1 MDLKDILE
9 ENESNNDLKNN
20 PNVKVHKKPIQ
31 LKDIERRSRN
41 SMQKKSTELSETDI
55 NKMIDAEKDKKY
67 NQTWTRLDNGS
78 KLNRLL
84 LYSEKCKEEYE
95 LSDNEHKKLQKILIN
110 AVNKNKF
117 SKISEINYDKENG
130 IITEIKVLQFN
141 EDTRTFNLKFQ
152 ETKSKPKSGSKSNI
166 ERLLKQ

>member
-1 MDLKDILE
+1 MDLKNILE
-9 ENESNNDLKNN
+9 ENDNDLKKN

-41 SMQKKSTELSETDI
+41 SMLKNDSELSETDI
-55 NKMIDAEKDKKY
+55 NKMVDDEKGKKY
-67 NQTWTRLDNGS
+67 HQTWTRLDNGS

-84 LYSEKCKEEYE
+84 LYSQKCKEDYE
-95 LSDNEHKKLQKILIN
+95 LTDNEFKKLQKLLIN
-110 AVNKNKF
+110 AINKNKF

-130 IITEIKVLQFN
+130 IISDIKVLEFN
-141 EDTRTFNLKFQ
+141 EDTRVFNLKFQ

>member
-1 MDLKDILE
+1 MDLKNILE
-9 ENESNNDLKNN
+9 ENDTDLKKN

-41 SMQKKSTELSETDI
+41 SMLKNDSELSETDI
-55 NKMIDAEKDKKY
+55 NKMVDDEKGKKY
-67 NQTWTRLDNGS
+67 HQTWTRLDNGS

-84 LYSEKCKEEYE
+84 LYSQKCKEDYE
-95 LSDNEHKKLQKILIN
+95 LTDNEFKKLQKILIN
-110 AVNKNKF
+110 AINKNKF

-130 IITEIKVLQFN
+130 IISDIKVLEFN
-141 EDTRTFNLKFQ
+141 EDTRVFNLKFQ

>member
-1 MDLKDILE
+1 MDLKNILE
-9 ENESNNDLKNN
+9 ENDTDLKKN

-41 SMQKKSTELSETDI
+41 SMLKNDSELSETDI
-55 NKMIDAEKDKKY
+55 NKMVDDEKGKKY
-67 NQTWTRLDNGS
+67 HQTWTRLDNGS

-84 LYSEKCKEEYE
+84 LYSQKCKEDYE
-95 LSDNEHKKLQKILIN
+95 LTDNEFKKLQKLLIN
-110 AVNKNKF
+110 AINKNKF

-130 IITEIKVLQFN
+130 IISDIKVLEFN
-141 EDTRTFNLKFQ
+141 EDTRVFNLKFQ

>member
-1 MDLKDILE
+1 MDLKNILE
-9 ENESNNDLKNN
+9 ENDNDLKKN

-41 SMQKKSTELSETDI
+41 SMQKNDSELSETDI
-55 NKMIDAEKDKKY
+55 NKMVDDEKGKKY
-67 NQTWTRLDNGS
+67 HQTWTRLDNGS

-84 LYSEKCKEEYE
+84 LYSQKCKEDYE
-95 LSDNEHKKLQKILIN
+95 LTDNEFKKLQKLLIN
-110 AVNKNKF
+110 AINKNKF

-130 IITEIKVLQFN
+130 IISDIKVLEFN
-141 EDTRTFNLKFQ
+141 EDTRVFNLKFQ

>member
-1 MDLKDILE
+1 MDLKNILE
-9 ENESNNDLKNN
+9 ENDTDLKKN

-41 SMQKKSTELSETDI
+41 SMQKNDSELSETDI
-55 NKMIDAEKDKKY
+55 NKMVDDEKGKKY
-67 NQTWTRLDNGS
+67 HQTWTRLDNGS

-84 LYSEKCKEEYE
+84 LYSQKCKEDYE
-95 LSDNEHKKLQKILIN
+95 LTDNEFKKLQKILIN
-110 AVNKNKF
+110 AINKNKF

-130 IITEIKVLQFN
+130 IISDIKVLEFN
-141 EDTRTFNLKFQ
+141 EDTRVFNLKFQ

>member
-1 MDLKDILE
+1 MDLKNILE
-9 ENESNNDLKNN
+9 ENDTDLKKN

-41 SMQKKSTELSETDI
+41 SMQKNDSELSETDI
-55 NKMIDAEKDKKY
+55 NKMVDDEKGKKY
-67 NQTWTRLDNGS
+67 HQTWTRLDNGS

-84 LYSEKCKEEYE
+84 LYSQKCKEDYE
-95 LSDNEHKKLQKILIN
+95 LTDNEFKKLQKLLIN
-110 AVNKNKF
+110 AINKNKF

-130 IITEIKVLQFN
+130 IISDIKVLEFN
-141 EDTRTFNLKFQ
+141 EDTRLFNLKFQ

>member
-1 MDLKDILE
+1 MDLKNILE
-9 ENESNNDLKNN
+9 ENDNDLKKN

-41 SMQKKSTELSETDI
+41 SMLKNDSELSETDI
-55 NKMIDAEKDKKY
+55 NKMVDDEKGKKY
-67 NQTWTRLDNGS
+67 HQTWTRLDNGS

-84 LYSEKCKEEYE
+84 LYSQKCKEDYE
-95 LSDNEHKKLQKILIN
+95 LTDNEFKKLQKILIN
-110 AVNKNKF
+110 AINKNKF

-130 IITEIKVLQFN
+130 IISDIKVLEFN
-141 EDTRTFNLKFQ
+141 EDTRVFNLKFQ

>member
-1 MDLKDILE
+1 MDLKNILE
-9 ENESNNDLKNN
+9 ENDNDLKKN

-41 SMQKKSTELSETDI
+41 SMLKNDSELSETDI
-55 NKMIDAEKDKKY
+55 NKMVDDEKGKKY
-67 NQTWTRLDNGS
+67 HQTWTRLDNGS

-84 LYSEKCKEEYE
+84 LYSQKCKEDYE
-95 LSDNEHKKLQKILIN
+95 LTDNEFKKLQKLLIN
-110 AVNKNKF
+110 AINKNKF

-130 IITEIKVLQFN
+130 IISDIKVLEFN
-141 EDTRTFNLKFQ
+141 ADTRVFNLKFQ

>member
-9 ENESNNDLKNN
+9 ENDDIKNN

-41 SMQKKSTELSETDI
+41 NMQKKTTELSETDI

-95 LSDNEHKKLQKILIN
+95 LSDNEHKKLQKLLIS

-117 SKISEINYDKENG
+117 SKISEINYDKDNG
-130 IITEIKVLQFN
+130 NITEIKVLQFN

-152 ETKSKPKSGSKSNI
+152 ENKSKPKSGSKSNI

>member
-9 ENESNNDLKNN
+9 ENENNNDLKNN

-41 SMQKKSTELSETDI
+41 SMQKKTTELSETDI

-67 NQTWTRLDNGS
+67 NQIWTRLDNGS

-84 LYSEKCKEEYE
+84 LYSVF
-95 LSDNEHKKLQKILIN
+95 LI
-110 AVNKNKF
+110 F
-117 SKISEINYDKENG
+117 
-130 IITEIKVLQFN
+130 F
-141 EDTRTFNLKFQ
+141 
-152 ETKSKPKSGSKSNI
+152 
-166 ERLLKQ
+166 

>member
-9 ENESNNDLKNN
+9 ENDDIKNN

-41 SMQKKSTELSETDI
+41 SMQKKSSELSETDI

-95 LSDNEHKKLQKILIN
+95 LSDNEHKKLQKLLIS

-117 SKISEINYDKENG
+117 SKISEINYDKDNG
-130 IITEIKVLQFN
+130 NITEIKVLHFN

-152 ETKSKPKSGSKSNI
+152 ENKSKPKSGSKSNI

>member
-1 MDLKDILE
+1 MGF
-9 ENESNNDLKNN
+9 
-20 PNVKVHKKPIQ
+20 KKPIQ

-41 SMQKKSTELSETDI
+41 SMLKKDTDLSETDI
-55 NKMIDAEKDKKY
+55 NKIIDAEKGKIY

-95 LSDNEHKKLQKILIN
+95 LSDNEHKKLQKLLIS

-117 SKISEINYDKENG
+117 SKISEINYM
-130 IITEIKVLQFN
+130 
-141 EDTRTFNLKFQ
+141 
-152 ETKSKPKSGSKSNI
+152 
-166 ERLLKQ
+166 

>member
-1 MDLKDILE
+1 MDLKNILE
-9 ENESNNDLKNN
+9 ENDTDLKKN

-41 SMQKKSTELSETDI
+41 SMQKNDSELSETDI
-55 NKMIDAEKDKKY
+55 NKMVDDEKGKKY
-67 NQTWTRLDNGS
+67 HQTWTRLDNGS

-84 LYSEKCKEEYE
+84 LYSQKCKEDYE
-95 LSDNEHKKLQKILIN
+95 LTDNEFKKLQKILIN
-110 AVNKNKF
+110 AINKNKF

-130 IITEIKVLQFN
+130 IISDIKVLEFN
-141 EDTRTFNLKFQ
+141 ADTRVFNLKFQ